1 VANLSRERQDA
12 VRSAEFL
19 DELARAGG
27 EGGFTIGVLYELEM
41 QRARRARARARRATG
56 RG

>member
-1 VANLSRERQDA
+1 

-19 DELARAGG
+19 RELARAGG